1 MIIYMDHQEEYVF
14 GSNLTKYRKLRCLSQ
29 EQLSEM
35 SNVSRRM
42 IAHYETKE
50 SNPPVKNVLALA
62 RALDVSIYDLIGYR
76 EDKMI
81 DMFKDVDPRTLK
93 KIMAITKLSKKD
105 RTTIYNMIDA
115 LLEKEQVN

>member
-1 MIIYMDHQEEYVF
+1 MEEYIF
-14 GSNLTKYRKLRCLSQ
+14 GDNLIKYRKLRSLSQ
-29 EQLSEM
+29 EQLSEL

-42 IAHYETKE
+42 IAYYETKE

-62 RALDVSIYDLIGYR
+62 KALNVSIYDLIGGNDN
-76 EDKMI
+76 EMI

-115 LLEKEQVN
+115 LLEKDQVS